1 MRVAAARMH
10 GDVRARTAEGR
21 KARGR
26 RGRARARRRV
36 FGSARGRNVSLR
48 PSRGKPS
55 AFSSSCAPPHQ
66 ILSISR
72 SNVLNARWRRGE
84 ISTRP
89 IHARPLVTSTPRR
102 MTHPRLFLL
111 GVGVPADAPLT
122 HGARVKTLTRGKG
135 TSRHTGRAFSSKAR
149 ALSAYAS
156 DDGRPVNDVNDFWR
170 VDDGQNLMGGSTA

>member
-1 MRVAAARMH
+1 MRSGRAWAWRWGRVGVGRIRRGGREGQTWGSRRDTRAARETV
-10 GDVRARTAEGR
+10 GTG
-21 KARGR
+21 
-26 RGRARARRRV
+26 
-36 FGSARGRNVSLR
+36 
-48 PSRGKPS
+48 
-55 AFSSSCAPPHQ
+55 
-66 ILSISR
+66 SISR

-170 VDDGQNLMGGSTA
+170 VDDGQNLMGGSTG